1 MNSDAAITGE
11 SANMIVLIGLMGSGK
26 TTVGR
31 ALAKRLN
38 LVFRD
43 SDEAVEKTA
52 KTSVR
57 EIFENQGEDIFRKLE
72 SEALVDL
79 CDTKSSI
86 VLAVAGGA
94 IISQS
99 NRDLLQKNAQCI
111 VWLDA
116 PTPTLISRTGRG
128 KHRPLLDGDPVG
140 SLNKMRLDR
149 EPLYQ
154 QLATHRLVTQSLA
167 IDEVVERIMSLC
179 SLETGTAPLTES
191 SENVATR

>member
-1 MNSDAAITGE
+1 MTSNNASK
-11 SANMIVLIGLMGSGK
+11 MIVLIGLMGSGK

-31 ALAKRLN
+31 ALASRLN

-52 KTSVR
+52 KTFVR
-57 EIFENQGEDIFRKLE
+57 EIFENQGEEIFRKLE
-72 SEALVDL
+72 SQALIDL
-79 CDTKSSI
+79 CDARTSI

-94 IISQS
+94 IIAQS

-154 QLATHRLVTQSLA
+154 QLATHHLVTQSLT
-167 IDEVVERIMSLC
+167 IDEVVERIISLC
-179 SLETGTAPLTES
+179 SLETGNASLTES
-191 SENVATR
+191 SENSATR

>member
-1 MNSDAAITGE
+1 MTSNNASK
-11 SANMIVLIGLMGSGK
+11 MIVLIGLMGSGK

-31 ALAKRLN
+31 ALASRLN

-57 EIFENQGEDIFRKLE
+57 EIFENQGEEIFRKLE
-72 SEALVDL
+72 SQALIDL
-79 CDTKSSI
+79 CDARSSI

-94 IISQS
+94 IIAQS

-154 QLATHRLVTQSLA
+154 QLATHHLVTQSLT
-167 IDEVVERIMSLC
+167 IDEVVERVISLC
-179 SLETGTAPLTES
+179 SLLTGTASLTES
-191 SENVATR
+191 SENSATR

>member
-1 MNSDAAITGE
+1 MTSNNASK
-11 SANMIVLIGLMGSGK
+11 MIVLIGLMGSGK

-31 ALAKRLN
+31 ALASRLN

-57 EIFENQGEDIFRKLE
+57 EIFENQGEEIFRKLE
-72 SEALVDL
+72 SQALIDL
-79 CDTKSSI
+79 CDARSSI

-94 IISQS
+94 IIAQS

-154 QLATHRLVTQSLA
+154 QLATHHLVTQSLT
-167 IDEVVERIMSLC
+167 IDEVVERIISLC
-179 SLETGTAPLTES
+179 SLETGNASLTES
-191 SENVATR
+191 SENSATR

>member
-1 MNSDAAITGE
+1 MTSDAMIVGD
-11 SANMIVLIGLMGSGK
+11 SKKMIVLIGLMGSGK
-26 TTVGR
+26 TSVGR
-31 ALAKRLN
+31 ALALRLK

-43 SDEAVEKTA
+43 SDEAVEKIA

-57 EIFENQGEDIFRKLE
+57 EIFEIQGEDVFRKLE
-72 SEALVDL
+72 SQALVDL

-99 NRDLLQKNAQCI
+99 NRDLLQNNSKCV

-116 PTPTLISRTGRG
+116 PTHTLISRTGRG

-154 QLATHRLVTQSLA
+154 RLATHRLVTQSLT

-179 SLETGTAPLTES
+179 SLETGSASLTES
-191 SENVATR
+191 TENSAIR

>member
-1 MNSDAAITGE
+1 MTSNNASK
-11 SANMIVLIGLMGSGK
+11 MIVLIGLMGSGK

-31 ALAKRLN
+31 ALASRLN

-57 EIFENQGEDIFRKLE
+57 EIFENQGEEIFRKLE
-72 SEALVDL
+72 SQALIDL
-79 CDTKSSI
+79 CDARTSI

-94 IISQS
+94 IIAQS

-154 QLATHRLVTQSLA
+154 QLATHHLVTQSLT
-167 IDEVVERIMSLC
+167 IDEVVERIISLC
-179 SLETGTAPLTES
+179 SLETGNASLTES
-191 SENVATR
+191 SENSATR

>member
-1 MNSDAAITGE
+1 MNSPDTPQ
-11 SANMIVLIGLMGSGK
+11 MIVLIGLMGSGK

-31 ALAKRLN
+31 ALAKRLK
-38 LVFRD
+38 LVFSD
-43 SDEAVEKTA
+43 SDDAVEKIA
-52 KTSVR
+52 KRSVR

-72 SEALVDL
+72 SQALGEL
-79 CDTKSSI
+79 CDAKSPT

-99 NRDLLQKNAQCI
+99 NRDLLQKNAKCI

-154 QLATHRLVTQSLA
+154 SLATHHLVTQSLT
-167 IDEVVERIMSLC
+167 IDEVVERIISLC
-179 SLETGTAPLTES
+179 SLQTNGLSLTES
-191 SENVATR
+191 SENGAIR

>member
-1 MNSDAAITGE
+1 MNSHDT
-11 SANMIVLIGLMGSGK
+11 SQMIVLIGLMGSGK

-31 ALAKRLN
+31 ALGKRLK

-57 EIFENQGEDIFRKLE
+57 EIFENQGEDNFRKLE
-72 SEALVDL
+72 SQALVEL
-79 CDTKSSI
+79 CDAKSPI

-99 NRDLLQKNAQCI
+99 NRDLLQKSAKCI

-140 SLNKMRLDR
+140 SLNKMRHDR

-154 QLATHRLVTQSLA
+154 RLATHHLVTQSLT
-167 IDEVVERIMSLC
+167 IDEVVERIISLC
-179 SLETGTAPLTES
+179 SLETGTASLTES
-191 SENVATR
+191 SENSATR

>member
-1 MNSDAAITGE
+1 MNSPDTPQ
-11 SANMIVLIGLMGSGK
+11 MIVLIGLMGSGK

-31 ALAKRLN
+31 ALAKRLK
-38 LVFRD
+38 LVFSD
-43 SDEAVEKTA
+43 SDDAVEKIA
-52 KTSVR
+52 KRSVR

-72 SEALVDL
+72 SQALVEL
-79 CDTKSSI
+79 CDAKSPT

-99 NRDLLQKNAQCI
+99 NRDLLQKNAKCI

-149 EPLYQ
+149 EHLYQ
-154 QLATHRLVTQSLA
+154 SLATHHLVTQSQT
-167 IDEVVERIMSLC
+167 IDEVVERIISLC
-179 SLETGTAPLTES
+179 SLQTNGLSLTES
-191 SENVATR
+191 SENGAIR

>member
-72 SEALVDL
+72 SEALVNL

-154 QLATHRLVTQSLA
+154 QLATPHLVTQSLA

>member
-1 MNSDAAITGE
+1 MTSNIASKR
-11 SANMIVLIGLMGSGK
+11 IVLIGLMGSGK

-31 ALAKRLN
+31 ALASRLN

-57 EIFENQGEDIFRKLE
+57 EIFENQGEEIFRKLE
-72 SEALVDL
+72 SQALIDL
-79 CDTKSSI
+79 CDARSSI

-94 IISQS
+94 IIAQS

-154 QLATHRLVTQSLA
+154 QLATHHLVTQSLT
-167 IDEVVERIMSLC
+167 IDEVVERIISLC
-179 SLETGTAPLTES
+179 SLQTGTASLTES
-191 SENVATR
+191 SENSATR

>member
-1 MNSDAAITGE
+1 MTSNNASK
-11 SANMIVLIGLMGSGK
+11 MIVLIGLMGSGK

-31 ALAKRLN
+31 ALASRLN

-57 EIFENQGEDIFRKLE
+57 EIFENQGEEIFRKLE
-72 SEALVDL
+72 SQALIDL
-79 CDTKSSI
+79 CDARSSI

-94 IISQS
+94 IIAQS

-128 KHRPLLDGDPVG
+128 KHRPLLDGDPIG

-154 QLATHRLVTQSLA
+154 QLATHHLVTQSLT
-167 IDEVVERIMSLC
+167 IDEVVERIISLC
-179 SLETGTAPLTES
+179 SLETGNASLTES
-191 SENVATR
+191 SENSATR

>member
-1 MNSDAAITGE
+1 MTSNNASK
-11 SANMIVLIGLMGSGK
+11 MIVLIGLMGSGK

-31 ALAKRLN
+31 ALASRLN

-57 EIFENQGEDIFRKLE
+57 EIFESQGEEIFRKLE
-72 SEALVDL
+72 SQALIDL
-79 CDTKSSI
+79 CDARSSI

-94 IISQS
+94 IIARS

-154 QLATHRLVTQSLA
+154 QLATHHLVTQSLT
-167 IDEVVERIMSLC
+167 IDEVVERIISLC
-179 SLETGTAPLTES
+179 SLETGNASLTES
-191 SENVATR
+191 SENSATR

>member
-1 MNSDAAITGE
+1 MNEIYQQIKSECELPVAVLTYTYKDFEGVIHAFNKITI
-11 SANMIVLIGLMGSGK
+11 SFK
-26 TTVGR
+26 
-31 ALAKRLN
+31 
-38 LVFRD
+38 D
-43 SDEAVEKTA
+43 SDETVEKTA

-57 EIFENQGEDIFRKLE
+57 EIFENQGEEIFRKLE
-72 SEALVDL
+72 SQALVDL
-79 CDTKSSI
+79 CAENSPI

-99 NRDLLQKNAQCI
+99 NRDLLQKNARCI

-154 QLATHRLVTQSLA
+154 QVATHHLVTKSLS
-167 IDEVVERIMSLC
+167 IVEVVDQIISLC
-179 SLETGTAPLTES
+179 SLENS
-191 SENVATR
+191 SSR

>member
-1 MNSDAAITGE
+1 MTSNNASK
-11 SANMIVLIGLMGSGK
+11 MIVLIGLMGSGK

-31 ALAKRLN
+31 ALADRLN
-38 LVFRD
+38 LIFRD

-57 EIFENQGEDIFRKLE
+57 EIFEIQGEDIFRKLE
-72 SEALVDL
+72 SQALVDL
-79 CDTKSSI
+79 CAENSTI

-99 NRDLLQKNAQCI
+99 NRDLLQKNARCI

-116 PTPTLISRTGRG
+116 PTPILISRTVRVN
-128 KHRPLLDGDPVG
+128 HRPLLDGDSVG

-154 QLATHRLVTQSLA
+154 QVATHHLVTKSLS
-167 IDEVVERIMSLC
+167 IVEVVDEIISLC
-179 SLETGTAPLTES
+179 SLETNVASVSDS
-191 SENVATR
+191 SENSSSR

>member
-1 MNSDAAITGE
+1 MTSNDA
-11 SANMIVLIGLMGSGK
+11 SKMIVLIGLMGTGK

-31 ALAKRLN
+31 ALASRLN

-57 EIFENQGEDIFRKLE
+57 EIFENQGEEIFRKLE
-72 SEALVDL
+72 SQALIDL
-79 CDTKSSI
+79 CDARSSI

-94 IISQS
+94 IIAQS

-140 SLNKMRLDR
+140 SLNQMRLDR

-154 QLATHRLVTQSLA
+154 QLATHHLVTQSLT
-167 IDEVVERIMSLC
+167 IDEVVERIISLC
-179 SLETGTAPLTES
+179 SLETGNASLTES
-191 SENVATR
+191 SENSATR

>member
-1 MNSDAAITGE
+1 MTSNNASK
-11 SANMIVLIGLMGSGK
+11 MIVLIGLMGSGK

-31 ALAKRLN
+31 ALASRLN

-57 EIFENQGEDIFRKLE
+57 EIFENQGEEIFRKLE
-72 SEALVDL
+72 SQALIDL
-79 CDTKSSI
+79 CDARSSI

-94 IISQS
+94 IIAQS

-128 KHRPLLDGDPVG
+128 KHRPLLDGDPIG

-154 QLATHRLVTQSLA
+154 QLATHHLVTQSLT
-167 IDEVVERIMSLC
+167 IDEVVERVISLC
-179 SLETGTAPLTES
+179 SLQTGTASLTES
-191 SENVATR
+191 SENSATR

>member
-1 MNSDAAITGE
+1 MVSGDA
-11 SANMIVLIGLMGSGK
+11 SKMIVLIGLMGSGK

-31 ALAKRLN
+31 ALAERLN

-57 EIFENQGEDIFRKLE
+57 EIFEIQGEDVFRKLE
-72 SEALVDL
+72 SQALVDL
-79 CDTKSSI
+79 CEESAI

-99 NRDLLQKNAQCI
+99 NRALLQKNARCI

-154 QLATHRLVTQSLA
+154 QLATHHLVTQSLS
-167 IDEVVERIMSLC
+167 IVDVVDKIISLC
-179 SLETGTAPLTES
+179 SLENS
-191 SENVATR
+191 STR

>member
-1 MNSDAAITGE
+1 MTSNIASK
-11 SANMIVLIGLMGSGK
+11 MIVLIGLMGSGK

-31 ALAKRLN
+31 ALASRLN

-57 EIFENQGEDIFRKLE
+57 EIFENQGEEIFRKLE
-72 SEALVDL
+72 SQALIDL
-79 CDTKSSI
+79 CDARSSI

-94 IISQS
+94 IIAQS

-154 QLATHRLVTQSLA
+154 QLATHHLVTQSLT
-167 IDEVVERIMSLC
+167 IDEVVERVISLC
-179 SLETGTAPLTES
+179 SLQTGTASLTES
-191 SENVATR
+191 SENSATR

>member
-1 MNSDAAITGE
+1 MTSNNASK
-11 SANMIVLIGLMGSGK
+11 MIVLIGLMGSGK

-31 ALAKRLN
+31 ALASRLN

-57 EIFENQGEDIFRKLE
+57 EIFENQGEEIFRKLE
-72 SEALVDL
+72 SQALIDL
-79 CDTKSSI
+79 CDARSSI

-94 IISQS
+94 IIAQS

-154 QLATHRLVTQSLA
+154 QLATHHLVTQSLT
-167 IDEVVERIMSLC
+167 IDEVVERIISLC
-179 SLETGTAPLTES
+179 SLETGTASLTES
-191 SENVATR
+191 SENSATR

>member
-1 MNSDAAITGE
+1 MTSDNT
-11 SANMIVLIGLMGSGK
+11 SKMIVLIGLMGSGK

-31 ALAKRLN
+31 ALAERLN
-38 LVFRD
+38 LSFRD
-43 SDEAVEKTA
+43 SDETVEKTA
-52 KTSVR
+52 NTSVR
-57 EIFENQGEDIFRKLE
+57 EIFENQGEEIFRKLE
-72 SEALVDL
+72 SQALLDL
-79 CDTKSSI
+79 CAENSPI

-99 NRDLLQKNAQCI
+99 NRDLLQKNARCI

-154 QLATHRLVTQSLA
+154 QVATHHLVTKSLS
-167 IDEVVERIMSLC
+167 IVEVVDQIISLC
-179 SLETGTAPLTES
+179 SLENS
-191 SENVATR
+191 SSR

>member
-1 MNSDAAITGE
+1 MTSDAMIVGD
-11 SANMIVLIGLMGSGK
+11 SKKMIVLIGLMGSGK
-26 TTVGR
+26 TSVGR
-31 ALAKRLN
+31 ALALRLK

-43 SDEAVEKTA
+43 SDEAVEKIA
-52 KTSVR
+52 NTSVR
-57 EIFENQGEDIFRKLE
+57 EIFEIQGEDVFRKLE
-72 SEALVDL
+72 SQALVDL

-99 NRDLLQKNAQCI
+99 NRDLLQKNSKCV
-111 VWLDA
+111 VWLYA

-154 QLATHRLVTQSLA
+154 RLATHRLVTQSLT
-167 IDEVVERIMSLC
+167 IDEVVERIISLC
-179 SLETGTAPLTES
+179 SLETGSASLTES
-191 SENVATR
+191 PENSAIR

>member
-1 MNSDAAITGE
+1 MTSNNASK
-11 SANMIVLIGLMGSGK
+11 MIVLIGLMGSGK

-31 ALAKRLN
+31 AWASRLN

-57 EIFENQGEDIFRKLE
+57 EIFENQGEEIFRKLE
-72 SEALVDL
+72 SQALIDL
-79 CDTKSSI
+79 CDARSSI

-94 IISQS
+94 IIAQS

-154 QLATHRLVTQSLA
+154 QLATHHLVTQSLT
-167 IDEVVERIMSLC
+167 IDEVVERIISLC
-179 SLETGTAPLTES
+179 SLETGNASLTES
-191 SENVATR
+191 SENSATR

>member
-1 MNSDAAITGE
+1 MTSNNASK
-11 SANMIVLIGLMGSGK
+11 MIVLIGLMGSGK

-31 ALAKRLN
+31 ALASRLN

-57 EIFENQGEDIFRKLE
+57 EIFENQGEEIFRKLE
-72 SEALVDL
+72 SQALIDL
-79 CDTKSSI
+79 CDARSSI

-94 IISQS
+94 IIAQS

-154 QLATHRLVTQSLA
+154 QLATHHLVTQSLT
-167 IDEVVERIMSLC
+167 IDEVVERVISLC
-179 SLETGTAPLTES
+179 SLQTGTASLTES
-191 SENVATR
+191 SENSATR

>member
-1 MNSDAAITGE
+1 MTSNNASK
-11 SANMIVLIGLMGSGK
+11 MIVLIGLMGSGK

-31 ALAKRLN
+31 ALASRLN

-52 KTSVR
+52 KTFVR
-57 EIFENQGEDIFRKLE
+57 EIFENQGEEIFRKLE
-72 SEALVDL
+72 SQALIDL
-79 CDTKSSI
+79 CDARSSI

-94 IISQS
+94 IIARS

-154 QLATHRLVTQSLA
+154 QLATHHLVTQSLT
-167 IDEVVERIMSLC
+167 IDEVVERVISLC
-179 SLETGTAPLTES
+179 SLQTGTASLTES
-191 SENVATR
+191 SENSATR

>member
-11 SANMIVLIGLMGSGK
+11 SSNMIVLIGLMGSGK

-57 EIFENQGEDIFRKLE
+57 EIFENQGEDVFRKLE
-72 SEALVDL
+72 SQALVDL

-154 QLATHRLVTQSLA
+154 QLATHHLVTQSLA
-167 IDEVVERIMSLC
+167 IDEVVERIMILC

>member
-1 MNSDAAITGE
+1 MTSNNTSK
-11 SANMIVLIGLMGSGK
+11 MIVLIGLMGSGK

-31 ALAKRLN
+31 ALAERLN
-38 LVFRD
+38 LSFKD
-43 SDEAVEKTA
+43 SDETVEKTA

-57 EIFENQGEDIFRKLE
+57 EIFENQGEEIFRKLE
-72 SEALVDL
+72 SQALVDL
-79 CDTKSSI
+79 CAENSPI

-99 NRDLLQKNAQCI
+99 NRDLLQKNARCI

-154 QLATHRLVTQSLA
+154 QVATHHLVTKSLS
-167 IDEVVERIMSLC
+167 IVEVVDQIISLC
-179 SLETGTAPLTES
+179 SLENS
-191 SENVATR
+191 SSR

>member
-1 MNSDAAITGE
+1 MTSNNASK
-11 SANMIVLIGLMGSGK
+11 MIVLIGLMGSGK

-31 ALAKRLN
+31 ALASRLN

-57 EIFENQGEDIFRKLE
+57 EIFENQGEEIFRKLE
-72 SEALVDL
+72 SQALIDL
-79 CDTKSSI
+79 CDARSSI

-94 IISQS
+94 IIAQS

-154 QLATHRLVTQSLA
+154 QLATHHLVTQSLT
-167 IDEVVERIMSLC
+167 IDEVVERVISLC
-179 SLETGTAPLTES
+179 SLETGTASLTES
-191 SENVATR
+191 SENSATR

>member
-1 MNSDAAITGE
+1 MTSDAMIVGD
-11 SANMIVLIGLMGSGK
+11 SKKMIVLIGLMGSGK
-26 TTVGR
+26 TSVGR
-31 ALAKRLN
+31 ALALRLK

-43 SDEAVEKTA
+43 SDEAVEKIA

-57 EIFENQGEDIFRKLE
+57 EIFENQGEDVFRKLE
-72 SEALVDL
+72 SQALVDL
-79 CDTKSSI
+79 CDAKSSI

-99 NRDLLQKNAQCI
+99 NRDLLQKSSKCI

-154 QLATHRLVTQSLA
+154 GLATHRLVTQSLT
-167 IDEVVERIMSLC
+167 IDEVVERIISLC
-179 SLETGTAPLTES
+179 SLETGPASLTEAP
-191 SENVATR
+191 ENSAIR

>member
-1 MNSDAAITGE
+1 
-11 SANMIVLIGLMGSGK
+11 MIVLIGLMGSGK

-31 ALAKRLN
+31 ALASRLN

-57 EIFENQGEDIFRKLE
+57 EIFENQGEEIFRKLE
-72 SEALVDL
+72 SQALIDL
-79 CDTKSSI
+79 CDARSSI

-94 IISQS
+94 IIAQS

-154 QLATHRLVTQSLA
+154 QLATHHLVTQSLT
-167 IDEVVERIMSLC
+167 IDEVVERVISLC
-179 SLETGTAPLTES
+179 SLQTGTASLTES
-191 SENVATR
+191 SENSATR

>member
-1 MNSDAAITGE
+1 MTSNNASK
-11 SANMIVLIGLMGSGK
+11 MIVLIGLMGSGK

-31 ALAKRLN
+31 ALASRLN

-57 EIFENQGEDIFRKLE
+57 EIFENQGEEIFRKLE
-72 SEALVDL
+72 SQALIDL
-79 CDTKSSI
+79 CDARSSI

-94 IISQS
+94 IIAQS

-154 QLATHRLVTQSLA
+154 QLATHHLVTQSLT
-167 IDEVVERIMSLC
+167 IDEVVERVISLC
-179 SLETGTAPLTES
+179 SLETGNASLTES
-191 SENVATR
+191 SENSATR

>member
-1 MNSDAAITGE
+1 
-11 SANMIVLIGLMGSGK
+11 MIVLIGLMGSGK

-31 ALAKRLN
+31 ALASRLN

-52 KTSVR
+52 KTFVR
-57 EIFENQGEDIFRKLE
+57 EIFENQGEEIFRKLE
-72 SEALVDL
+72 SQALIDL
-79 CDTKSSI
+79 CDARSSI

-94 IISQS
+94 IIAQS

-154 QLATHRLVTQSLA
+154 QLATHHLVTQSLT
-167 IDEVVERIMSLC
+167 IDEVVERVISLC
-179 SLETGTAPLTES
+179 SLETGNASLTES
-191 SENVATR
+191 SENSATR

>member
-1 MNSDAAITGE
+1 MTSNDA
-11 SANMIVLIGLMGSGK
+11 SKMIVLIGLMGTGK

-31 ALAKRLN
+31 ALASRLN

-57 EIFENQGEDIFRKLE
+57 EIFENQGEEIFRKLE
-72 SEALVDL
+72 SQALIDL
-79 CDTKSSI
+79 CDARSSI

-94 IISQS
+94 IIAQS

-154 QLATHRLVTQSLA
+154 QLATHHLVTQSLT
-167 IDEVVERIMSLC
+167 IDEVVERIISLC
-179 SLETGTAPLTES
+179 SLETGNASLTES
-191 SENVATR
+191 SENSATR

>member
-1 MNSDAAITGE
+1 MTPNNASK
-11 SANMIVLIGLMGSGK
+11 MIVLIGLMGSGK

-31 ALAKRLN
+31 ALASRLN

-57 EIFENQGEDIFRKLE
+57 EIFENQGEEIFRKLE
-72 SEALVDL
+72 SQALIDL
-79 CDTKSSI
+79 CDARSSI

-94 IISQS
+94 IIAQS

-154 QLATHRLVTQSLA
+154 QLATHHLVTQSLT
-167 IDEVVERIMSLC
+167 IDEVVERIISLC
-179 SLETGTAPLTES
+179 SLETGNASLTES
-191 SENVATR
+191 SENSATR